1 MAPDKLSFTEEN
13 YLKAIYTL
21 SEKDQTFDTS
31 TNKIAE
37 KINTKP
43 STVTDMLRKLTA
55 KKLVTYEKYKKV
67 QLTKTGEQVAI
78 LIIRKHRLWEV
89 FLHGTL
95 KFGWDEVHDI
105 AEQLEHIHS
114 EQLIL
119 RLEKFLK
126 YPKYDPHGD
135 PIPSANGKLVQKQR
149 STLSEVEKGK
159 SLQVV
164 GVKDT
169 SVVFLQY
176 LKQLK
181 ISIGTKIKVLEK
193 IAYDGSVIISF
204 KDNHQLNVSRKFSEN
219 ILVSVVS

>member
-1 MAPDKLSFTEEN
+1 MAQIKLSFTEEN
-13 YLKAIYTL
+13 YLKAIYIL
-21 SEKDQTFDTS
+21 CEKDQLFDTS

-37 KINTKP
+37 RINTKP

-55 KKLVTYEKYKKV
+55 KKLVTYERYKKV
-67 QLTKTGEQVAI
+67 QLTKAGEQMAVF
-78 LIIRKHRLWEV
+78 IIRKHRLWEV
-89 FLHGTL
+89 FLHNTL

-105 AEQLEHIHS
+105 AEQLEHINS

-119 RLEKFLK
+119 RLENFLK

-135 PIPSANGKLVQKQR
+135 PIPSANGKFDQKQR

-169 SVVFLQY
+169 SPVFLQY
-176 LKQLK
+176 LEQLK
-181 ISIGTKIKVLEK
+181 IAIGTKIKVIER
-193 IAYDGSVIISF
+193 IAYDGSLVISF
-204 KDNHQLNVSRKFSEN
+204 KDNPQLNVSRKFSDN
-219 ILVSVVS
+219 ILVSNS